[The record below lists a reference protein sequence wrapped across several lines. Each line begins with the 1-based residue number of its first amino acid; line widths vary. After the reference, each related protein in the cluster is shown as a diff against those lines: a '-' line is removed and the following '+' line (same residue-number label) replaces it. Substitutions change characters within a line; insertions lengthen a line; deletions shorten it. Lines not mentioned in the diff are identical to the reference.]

1 MDDLEQLRLLGR
13 GAMGSVHLM
22 RRAADGA
29 QFALK
34 KIAIPTHED
43 REVAL
48 QEVRIM
54 QRLRHAHI
62 VCFEDA
68 TTSPATG
75 ELHILME
82 FCPKGDLG
90 ALLERQRRADITSRT
105 TAVDLLNRSLLT
117 DMLPVQALRSIGL
130 YLASRVAPLRRMLM
144 REGIAPVLARP
155 KLMRGLTLGR

>member
-1 MDDLEQLRLLGR
+1 MDDLDQLRLLGR

-68 TTSPATG
+68 TSSPTTG

-90 ALLERQRRADITSRT
+90 ALLHYADQSRDVRRPC
-105 TAVDLLNRSLLT
+105 LPPNKLSL
-117 DMLPVQALRSIGL
+117 
-130 YLASRVAPLRRMLM
+130 
-144 REGIAPVLARP
+144 
-155 KLMRGLTLGR
+155 

>member
-48 QEVRIM
+48 QEVRICSGCGT
-54 QRLRHAHI
+54 R
-62 VCFEDA
+62 
-68 TTSPATG
+68 TSCA
-75 ELHILME
+75 
-82 FCPKGDLG
+82 
-90 ALLERQRRADITSRT
+90 SRT
-105 TAVDLLNRSLLT
+105 QQHHQQR
-117 DMLPVQALRSIGL
+117 
-130 YLASRVAPLRRMLM
+130 ASC
-144 REGIAPVLARP
+144 
-155 KLMRGLTLGR
+155 TS